1 MEQHQFETVG
11 KVFEVVGERRRCLI
25 CEGTF
30 TPKLAAAHAT
40 TACRPDSQDVGQD
53 ERTSDPRFC

>member
-1 MEQHQFETVG
+1 MEQQRIEVVG
-11 KVFEVVGERRRCLI
+11 KVFEVVGDKRRCLI

-30 TPKLAAAHAT
+30 APKQAAAHAT
-40 TACRPDSQDVGQD
+40 TVCHPNSRDAGQH